1 MNSAGGTKLFSAFC
15 DWPRTT
21 AVTMPELSL
30 ERPIFLLA
38 AIIPIAIAVWLVIRS
53 GRRIAIPIDHGTL
66 PSRSVVHVL
75 ISTAEMLLPILL
87 LIAVVIAC
95 IPLAAGS
102 PINQRKLTNIEF
114 CVDCSGS
121 MTAKFGEGNRYDA
134 SMKAINEFLN
144 YREGD
149 AFGLT
154 FFATD
159 VVRWCPLTR
168 DTSAFRCALPFMKPD
183 SQRAI
188 GGGTMI
194 GRALTNCR
202 KVLEQQA
209 SGDRMIILVSDGQS
223 ADLYNGADQEIAKEL
238 LAAGISLYGI
248 HIGSSEIPAEIMS
261 LTAATGG
268 DAFVSGDP
276 AMLDIV
282 FRKIDL
288 MSPAEIETVGIE
300 YIDYLQPFCLA
311 GMGILAL
318 WILTSFGLRYT
329 PW

>member
-1 MNSAGGTKLFSAFC
+1 MNLAGGTILRDVNGSML
-15 DWPRTT
+15 T
-21 AVTMPELSL
+21 AAVSLPELSL
-30 ERPIFLLA
+30 ERPVFLLA
-38 AIIPIAIAVWLVIRS
+38 AIIPLAILVWVLTRT
-53 GRRIAIPIDHGTL
+53 GRRIAIPLDHGTR
-66 PSRSVVHVL
+66 PTRNVFQFL
-75 ISTAEMLLPILL
+75 ISAVEVLLPILL
-87 LIAVVIAC
+87 LIAVVIAA
-95 IPLAAGS
+95 IPLAAGN
-102 PINQRKLTNIEF
+102 PVNQRRLTNIEF

-154 FFATD
+154 FFASD

-202 KVLEQQA
+202 KVLAEQA

-223 ADLYNGADQEIAKEL
+223 ADLYNGADLEIAKEL
-238 LAAGISLYGI
+238 LAAGIAVYGI
-248 HIGSSEIPAEIMS
+248 HIGSTEIPAEILS
-261 LTAATGG
+261 LTASTGG
-268 DAFVSGDP
+268 EAFVTGDP
-276 AMLDIV
+276 AVLDTV
-282 FRKIDL
+282 FRRIDTMKL
-288 MSPAEIETVGIE
+288 AEIETVGIE
-300 YIDYLQPFCLA
+300 YVDFLQPFCLA
-311 GMGILAL
+311 GLAILGL
-318 WILTSFGLRYT
+318 WMLSAFGLRYT

>member
-1 MNSAGGTKLFSAFC
+1 MSPAGGTIFLEGSGSSLTVA
-15 DWPRTT
+15 
-21 AVTMPELSL
+21 MSLPELSL
-30 ERPIFLLA
+30 ERPVLLLA
-38 AIIPIAIAVWLVIRS
+38 AIVPIAIGAWLLTRS
-53 GRRIAIPIDHGTL
+53 GRRIAIPIDHGTR
-66 PSRSVVHVL
+66 PSRNIVQIL
-75 ISTAEMLLPILL
+75 ISSVELLLPILL

-95 IPLAAGS
+95 IPLAAGN
-102 PINQRKLTNIEF
+102 PVNQRRLTNIEF

-194 GRALTNCR
+194 GRALVNCR
-202 KVLEQQA
+202 KVLEQQT

-238 LAAGISLYGI
+238 LAADISVYGI
-248 HIGSSEIPAEIMS
+248 HIGSSEIPAEILS
-261 LTAATGG
+261 LTASTGG
-268 DAFVSGDP
+268 EAFVSGDP
-276 AMLDIV
+276 GALETV
-282 FRKIDL
+282 FRKIDT
-288 MSPAEIETVGIE
+288 MKPAEIETVGIE
-300 YIDYLQPFCLA
+300 YVDYLQPFCLA
-311 GMGILAL
+311 GMAILGVWMLSA
-318 WILTSFGLRYT
+318 FGLRYT

>member
-1 MNSAGGTKLFSAFC
+1 MNLAGGTILRDVNGSML
-15 DWPRTT
+15 T
-21 AVTMPELSL
+21 AAVSLPELSL
-30 ERPIFLLA
+30 ERPVFLLA
-38 AIIPIAIAVWLVIRS
+38 AIIPLAILVWVLTRT
-53 GRRIAIPIDHGTL
+53 GRRIAIPLDHGTR
-66 PSRSVVHVL
+66 PTRNVFQFL
-75 ISTAEMLLPILL
+75 ISAVEVLLPILL
-87 LIAVVIAC
+87 LIAVVIAA
-95 IPLAAGS
+95 IPLAAGN
-102 PINQRKLTNIEF
+102 PVKQRRLTNIEF

-154 FFATD
+154 FFASD

-202 KVLEQQA
+202 KVLAEQA

-223 ADLYNGADQEIAKEL
+223 ADLYNGADLEIAKEL
-238 LAAGISLYGI
+238 LAAGIAVYGI
-248 HIGSSEIPAEIMS
+248 HIGSTEIPAEILS
-261 LTAATGG
+261 LTASTGG
-268 DAFVSGDP
+268 EAFVTGDP
-276 AMLDIV
+276 AVLDTV
-282 FRKIDL
+282 FRRIDTMKL
-288 MSPAEIETVGIE
+288 AEIETVGIE
-300 YIDYLQPFCLA
+300 YVDFLQPFCLA
-311 GMGILAL
+311 GLAILGL
-318 WILTSFGLRYT
+318 WMLSAFGLRYT

>member
-1 MNSAGGTKLFSAFC
+1 MNLAGGMILRDVNGSVL
-15 DWPRTT
+15 T
-21 AVTMPELSL
+21 AAVSLPELSL
-30 ERPIFLLA
+30 ERPVFLLA
-38 AIIPIAIAVWLVIRS
+38 AIIPLAILVWVLTRT
-53 GRRIAIPIDHGTL
+53 GRRIAIPLDHGTR
-66 PSRSVVHVL
+66 PTRNVFQFL
-75 ISTAEMLLPILL
+75 ISAVEVLLPILL
-87 LIAVVIAC
+87 LIAVVIAA
-95 IPLAAGS
+95 IPLAAGN
-102 PINQRKLTNIEF
+102 PVNQRRLTNIEF

-154 FFATD
+154 FFASD

-202 KVLEQQA
+202 KVLAEQA
-209 SGDRMIILVSDGQS
+209 SGNRMIILVSDGQS
-223 ADLYNGADQEIAKEL
+223 ADLYNGADLEIAKEL
-238 LAAGISLYGI
+238 LAAGIAVYGI
-248 HIGSSEIPAEIMS
+248 HIGSTEIPAEILS
-261 LTAATGG
+261 LTASTGG
-268 DAFVSGDP
+268 EAFVTGDP
-276 AMLDIV
+276 AVLDTV
-282 FRKIDL
+282 FRRIDTMKL
-288 MSPAEIETVGIE
+288 AEIETVGIE
-300 YIDYLQPFCLA
+300 YVDYLQPFCLA
-311 GMGILAL
+311 GLAILGL
-318 WILTSFGLRYT
+318 WMLSAFGLRYT

>member
-1 MNSAGGTKLFSAFC
+1 MNLTGGTILRDVNGSML
-15 DWPRTT
+15 T
-21 AVTMPELSL
+21 AAVSLPELSL
-30 ERPIFLLA
+30 ERPVFLLA
-38 AIIPIAIAVWLVIRS
+38 AIIPLAILVWALTRT
-53 GRRIAIPIDHGTL
+53 GRRIAIPLDHGTR
-66 PSRSVVHVL
+66 PTRNVFQFL
-75 ISTAEMLLPILL
+75 ISAVEVLLPILL
-87 LIAVVIAC
+87 LIAVVIAA
-95 IPLAAGS
+95 IPLAAGN
-102 PINQRKLTNIEF
+102 PVNQRRLTNIEF

-154 FFATD
+154 FFASD

-202 KVLEQQA
+202 KVLAEQA

-223 ADLYNGADQEIAKEL
+223 ADLYNGADLEIAKEL
-238 LAAGISLYGI
+238 LAAGIAVYGI
-248 HIGSSEIPAEIMS
+248 HIGSTEIPAEILS
-261 LTAATGG
+261 LTASTGG
-268 DAFVSGDP
+268 EAFVTGDP
-276 AMLDIV
+276 AVLDTV
-282 FRKIDL
+282 FRRIDTMKL
-288 MSPAEIETVGIE
+288 AEIETVGIE
-300 YIDYLQPFCLA
+300 YVDYLQPFCLA
-311 GMGILAL
+311 GLAILGL
-318 WILTSFGLRYT
+318 WMLSAFGLRYT